1 MDGATQLNNTLVS
14 EAEAASKDLVVQ
26 ANSLQDA
33 MNFFKL

>member
-14 EAEAASKDLVVQ
+14 EAETASKDLVVQ